1 MLERRE
7 LTELLSVGS
16 IDDSQTVLEY
26 LFAKVTRSDPF
37 LKHMEVQTEEQ
48 SGTISIEDKLSLI
61 DI

>member
-7 LTELLSVGS
+7 LIELLSVGS

-48 SGTISIEDKLSLI
+48 SGTI
-61 DI
+61 